1 MKEFQNKDV
10 MMEMKKEL
18 LKKRLLKLHVL
29 MKILN

>member
-18 LKKRLLKLHVL
+18 LKKKLLKLHVL